1 MYDPSQSTAVL
12 HRPVANTGGI
22 NALRTNTGGINALRT
37 FVQNTPTASHIH
49 SEQGYLGET
58 PALPVNPDISEV
70 SETSEAGM
78 PKYLTANHT
87 TN

>member
-12 HRPVANTGGI
+12 HRPVA
-22 NALRTNTGGINALRT
+22 NTGGINALRT